1 MHERTLQR
9 KKVTLP
15 KITSGKIR
23 INFRERRAEWWP
35 EELDAASKRG
45 FVCIYIQTYIH
56 PVGQGPS
63 LCCLPVPDGQDRA
76 GP

>member
-35 EELDAASKRG
+35 EELDAASKRT
-45 FVCIYIQTYIH
+45 VH
-56 PVGQGPS
+56 S
-63 LCCLPVPDGQDRA
+63 LWGKGHRCAVLPVPDGQARA